1 MMVGVTKWPYDQAS
15 IDRRQGDCDYYGED
29 SANCHNEAWFIREM
43 SHQFQDKFNLT
54 RNFTFAFM
62 DSYSQAYP
70 GIEDEIQQEHWVE
83 ETSKLWKEA
92 TGKNETFDFKTIDD
106 VLEENAACKQE
117 VLRLTDIID
126 EEIANLNEAVLANS
140 KLIEH
145 TDDNLAILSSEVTLN
160 TIQIGETTDEI
171 QLVSTTL
178 TENINEV
185 SINLTEISSTLT
197 ENIDEVS
204 SDVMQLASNL
214 TQFKGE
220 VDISMAPV
228 GTIIAWTMRVE
239 ANGTETEDI
248 PAGWQRCDGS
258 VIQAP
263 SVWVNLRTPDLNTEK
278 RFLRGG
284 SDQDVLTLEEDMM
297 QNHEHSVHDSG
308 HSHDYLDY
316 SHFKDGVAFT
326 EDDLWV
332 WRFGTGV
339 GSWSHQGYDS
349 RTTFTSNGN
358 GLSVKGVSDDF
369 RSGAE
374 TRPRNMNVVFIM
386 RVF

>member
-1 MMVGVTKWPYDQAS
+1 MVGVTKWPYDQAS
-15 IDRRQGDCDYYGED
+15 IDRRQGDCDHYGD
-29 SANCHNEAWFIREM
+29 PHPQCHNEAWFIREM
-43 SHQFQDKFNLT
+43 SQQFQDKFDLT

-62 DSYSQAYP
+62 DSFSQAYP
-70 GIEDEIQQEHWVE
+70 GMEDEIQQEHWVE

-126 EEIANLNEAVLANS
+126 EEIAELNEAVLANS

-145 TDDNLAILSSEVTLN
+145 TEDNLAILSSEVTLN
-160 TIQIGETTDEI
+160 TIHIGENTDEI

-178 TENINEV
+178 KENINEV
-185 SINLTEISSTLT
+185 SKNLTEVSTTLT

-204 SDVMQLASNL
+204 SDVVQLATNL
-214 TQFKGE
+214 TQFRDE
-220 VDISMAPV
+220 VDVSMAPV

-239 ANGTETEDI
+239 ANGTETGDI

-263 SVWVNLRTPDLNTEK
+263 SIWVNLRTPDLNTEK

-284 SDQDVLTLEEDMM
+284 SDQEVLTLEEDMM

-308 HSHDYLDY
+308 HNHDFTEY
-316 SHFKDGVAFT
+316 SHFLNGEVYT
-326 EDDLWV
+326 DDDNW
-332 WRFGTGV
+332 WYWMGEGV
-339 GSWSHQGYDS
+339 GSHSYNGYS
-349 RTTFTSNGN
+349 PETTYSSYSSV
-358 GLSVKGVSDDF
+358 SVKGVSGDY